1 MSLPLSRRSFL
12 TVSATA
18 AGGLFVGIAP
28 VFAGKPDAVQRLG
41 AFVRIDPQ
49 GAIIIGA
56 RAPEIGQGVK
66 TALPMLI
73 AEELDVAWSDVTVEQ
88 LPFDSIQAD
97 NPRGFTSR
105 YGVQF
110 AGGSTNI
117 KMGWGQMRQAGA
129 RVRRMLLE
137 AAAERWQVD
146 VDSLATDAS
155 HIMHPDGSRHR
166 YSDFVAAAATRAVP
180 EKDQVLKK
188 PAEFK
193 IIGQTIPIVDT
204 KGIVTGS
211 EPYGIDAELPG
222 MVYAAVAHCPYFEGD
237 VKAVDD
243 KAARAIPGVYDVM
256 VLPKPDLKK
265 GLTRNLAA
273 GVAVVAADT
282 WTAFKARRALKIEW
296 QPGPWAEDSN
306 EKLEAAAHAA
316 LNKVTVVARADG
328 DFAKAKSAA
337 SKTIEAEYFTPFLAH
352 ATLEPQNVL
361 IDIKKD
367 SAHVIMSTQTPAN
380 GVALVSE
387 MTGIE
392 AANIKMELPRS
403 GGGFGRRLEHD
414 ATAEAVLIA
423 QQVKKPVKLVW
434 TREDDMQNDWYRP
447 AGVQQLGAT
456 VDAENKVTG
465 WSYRAAATYKTFGE
479 PEPIDMPKW
488 VTCLDPDAVPAGCID
503 NYTAEFAALDFG
515 LARGWW
521 RGPLPTFSTFAIQSF
536 FDEVAHASGKDPLAL
551 RLEILGEDRDLPYRD
566 HGGPKHNTGRVREVL
581 QRAAD
586 TIGYGR
592 KLPSGHG
599 IGLAANFIFGGY
611 AAHAMEVSVVD
622 GKLKIHRCVAAID
635 VGQVVNPSGL
645 EGQIISG
652 TIDGISTALNL
663 EITVRDGKVQQSN
676 FPDYRLLAMADAP
689 DVEVVI
695 VASDA
700 TPEGAGEMGIPTV
713 APALTNAIFT
723 ATGKRIR
730 RLPILPELRR
740 V

>member
-1 MSLPLSRRSFL
+1 MSMQLSRRSFL

-28 VFAGKPDAVQRLG
+28 VFAGKPEGVQQLG

-49 GAIIIGA
+49 GPIIIGA

-73 AEELDVAWSDVTVEQ
+73 AEELDVAWSDVSVEQ
-88 LPFDSIQAD
+88 LPFDSVHAD

-129 RVRRMLLE
+129 KVRRMLLE

-146 VDSLATDAS
+146 VESLTTDAS
-155 HIMHPDGSRHR
+155 HIVHPDGSRHR
-166 YSDFVAAAATRAVP
+166 YNDFAAAAAKRAVP
-180 EKDQVLKK
+180 EKDQTLKK
-188 PAEFK
+188 PAQFK
-193 IIGQTIPIVDT
+193 IIGKAIPIVDT
-204 KGIVTGS
+204 KGIVTGA
-211 EPYGIDAELPG
+211 EPYGIDGELPG
-222 MVYAAVAHCPYFEGD
+222 MVYAAVAHCPYFEGE

-243 KAARAIPGVYDVM
+243 KAARAIAGVRDVI

-273 GVAVVAADT
+273 GVAVVADDT
-282 WTAFKARRALKIEW
+282 WTAFKARRALKIDW
-296 QPGPWAEDSN
+296 TPGPWAEDSN
-306 EKLEAAAHAA
+306 EKLEASAHAA
-316 LNKVTVVARADG
+316 LNKDAIVAREDG
-328 DFAKAKSAA
+328 DYEKAKSAA
-337 SKTIEAEYFTPFLAH
+337 TKTVEAEYFTPFLAH
-352 ATLEPQNVL
+352 ATMEPQNVL

-367 SAHVIMSTQTPAN
+367 SAHVIMGTQTPAN
-380 GVALVSE
+380 GVALISE
-387 MTGIE
+387 MTGIK

-414 ATAEAVLIA
+414 VTTEAVLIA
-423 QQVKKPVKLVW
+423 QHIKKPVKLVW

-447 AGVQQLGAT
+447 AGVQQMGAT
-456 VDAENKVTG
+456 IDSKNKVTG
-465 WSYRAAATYKTFGE
+465 WSYRSAATYKTFGE
-479 PEPIDMPKW
+479 PEPSELPTW
-488 VTCLDPDAVPAGCID
+488 VTCLDPDAVPAGCVD

-551 RLEILGEDRDLPYRD
+551 RLEILGKDRDLPYRD
-566 HGGPKHNTGRVREVL
+566 HGGPQHNTGRVREVL
-581 QRAAD
+581 ERAAD
-586 TIGYGR
+586 KIGYGR
-592 KLPSGHG
+592 KLPKGHG

-611 AAHAMEVSVVD
+611 AAHAMEVSVTD
-622 GKLKIHRCVAAID
+622 GGLKIHRCVVAID

-663 EITVRDGKVQQSN
+663 EITVSDGKVQQNN
-676 FPDYRLLAMADAP
+676 FPNYPLLAMADAP
-689 DVEVVI
+689 DVEVEI
-695 VASDA
+695 IDSDA
-700 TPEGAGEMGIPTV
+700 APEGAGEMGTPTV
-713 APALTNAIFT
+713 APALTNAIFA

-730 RLPILPELRR
+730 RLLILPKLKQA
-740 V
+740 